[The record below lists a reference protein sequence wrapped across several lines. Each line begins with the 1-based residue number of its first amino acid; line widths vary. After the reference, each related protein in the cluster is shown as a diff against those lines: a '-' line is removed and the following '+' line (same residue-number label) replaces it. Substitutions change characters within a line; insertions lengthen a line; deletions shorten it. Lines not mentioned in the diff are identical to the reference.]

1 MPIIDYWQEKH
12 PRKSGKGRLIL
23 YIFLFVMI
31 LFLMFKAETFVQ
43 GFTDIFFS
51 SGSTEESSP

>member
-23 YIFLFVMI
+23 YIFLLIMIIFMMLKADSFVR
-31 LFLMFKAETFVQ
+31 
-43 GFTDIFFS
+43 GFTAIFFPS
-51 SGSTEESSP
+51 DSTEESID